1 MRKVQLFIDVKE
13 NNAMEIRIGSLSRDA
28 NEATGAA
35 LVIDVFRAFTTAAIA
50 FDRGAERITLVAEV
64 EEALEIRRNNPAIA
78 DILMGEVEGRRPDG
92 FDHGN
97 SPYEASSVDFA
108 GKSIV
113 QSTRAG
119 TVGTAAAGAAGCDPI
134 YVTSFVVAGATAQA
148 LLAEDPLPD
157 RVTILAMGDQG
168 VNRSDEDEHCA
179 MYLRNRLEGR
189 NPDPEALR
197 KLIMAGGATQK
208 FFDDAQP
215 QFHPRD
221 VGLAL
226 EVDRYP
232 FAMRVTREDG
242 LLVARRTG

>member
-1 MRKVQLFIDVKE
+1 
-13 NNAMEIRIGSLSRDA
+13 MEIRIGSLSRDA

-50 FDRGAERITLVAEV
+50 FDRGAARITLVAEV
-64 EEALEIRRNNPAIA
+64 DEALEIRRNNPAIA

-92 FDHGN
+92 FDYGN
-97 SPYEASSVDFA
+97 SPYEATSIDFA
-108 GKSIV
+108 GKSVV

-148 LLAEDPLPD
+148 VLAEEPQPD
-157 RVTILAMGDQG
+157 LVTILAMGDQG

-179 MYLRNRLEGR
+179 LYLRNRLEGR

-197 KLIMAGGATQK
+197 KLILAGGATQK

-242 LLVARRTG
+242 LLVARRTD

>member
-1 MRKVQLFIDVKE
+1 
-13 NNAMEIRIGSLSRDA
+13 MEIRIGSLSRDA

-64 EEALEIRRNNPAIA
+64 EEALEIRRSNPAIA

-97 SPYEASSVDFA
+97 SPYEATTVDFA
-108 GKSIV
+108 GKSVV

-134 YVTSFVVAGATAQA
+134 YVTSFVVAGATVRA
-148 LLAEDPLPD
+148 LLAEDPPPG

-179 MYLRNRLEGR
+179 LYLRNRIEGR

-197 KLIMAGGATQK
+197 KLIMSGGATQK
-208 FFDDAQP
+208 FFDEAQP

-242 LLVARRTG
+242 LLVARRAD

>member
-1 MRKVQLFIDVKE
+1 MTCSAHLPPRQ
-13 NNAMEIRIGSLSRDA
+13 SPS
-28 NEATGAA
+28 TG
-35 LVIDVFRAFTTAAIA
+35 
-50 FDRGAERITLVAEV
+50 GAERITLVAEV
-64 EEALEIRRNNPAIA
+64 DEALEIRRNKPAIA
-78 DILMGEVEGRRPDG
+78 QILMGEVDGQRPAG

-108 GKSIV
+108 GKSVV

-119 TVGTAAAGAAGCDPI
+119 TVGAAAAGAAGCDPI
-134 YVTSFVVAGATAQA
+134 YVTSLVVAGATARA
-148 LLAEDPLPD
+148 LLAENPLPQ

-189 NPDPEALR
+189 SPDPEALR

-208 FFDDAQP
+208 FFDEKQP
-215 QFHPRD
+215 QYHPRD
-221 VGLAL
+221 AGLAL

-242 LLVARRTG
+242 LLVARKVNV

>member
-1 MRKVQLFIDVKE
+1 
-13 NNAMEIRIGSLSRDA
+13 MEIRIGSLSRDA
-28 NEATGAA
+28 SAATGAA

-64 EEALEIRRNNPAIA
+64 EEALAIRKNNPAIA
-78 DILMGEVEGRRPDG
+78 DILMGEVDGRRPEG
-92 FDHGN
+92 FDYGN
-97 SPYEASSVDFA
+97 SPYEASSVDFN
-108 GKSIV
+108 GKSVV

-134 YVTSFVVAGATAQA
+134 YVTSFVVAGATVKAV
-148 LLAEDPLPD
+148 LAEDPPPE

-168 VNRSDEDEHCA
+168 VNRADEDEHCA
-179 MYLRNRLEGR
+179 MYLRNWLEGR

-226 EVDRYP
+226 EVDRYA

-242 LLVARRTG
+242 LLVARRSG

>member
-1 MRKVQLFIDVKE
+1 
-13 NNAMEIRIGSLSRDA
+13 MEIRIGSLTRDA
-28 NEATGAA
+28 DEARGAA

-64 EEALEIRRNNPAIA
+64 DEALAIRERSPEIA
-78 DILMGEVEGRRPDG
+78 DILMGEVDGKRPDG

-97 SPYEASSVDFA
+97 SPFEASTVDFD
-108 GKSIV
+108 GKCVV

-134 YVTSFVVAGATAQA
+134 YVTSLVVAGATTRA
-148 LLAEDPLPD
+148 LLAEEPLPE

-189 NPDPEALR
+189 SPDPEALR
-197 KLIMAGGATQK
+197 KLIMSGGATQK

-226 EVDRYP
+226 EVDRYN
-232 FAMRVTREDG
+232 FGMRVTREDG
-242 LLVARRTG
+242 LLVARRVGG

>member
-1 MRKVQLFIDVKE
+1 
-13 NNAMEIRIGSLSRDA
+13 MEIRIGSLSRDA

-50 FDRGAERITLVAEV
+50 FDRGAARITLVAEV
-64 EEALEIRRNNPAIA
+64 DEALEIRRNDPAIA

-92 FDHGN
+92 FDYGN
-97 SPYEASSVDFA
+97 SPYEATSIDFA
-108 GKSIV
+108 GKSVV

-148 LLAEDPLPD
+148 VLAEDPPPEL
-157 RVTILAMGDQG
+157 VTILAMGDQG

-179 MYLRNRLEGR
+179 LYLRNQLEGR

-197 KLIMAGGATQK
+197 KLILAGGATQK

-242 LLVARRTG
+242 LLVARRTD

>member
-1 MRKVQLFIDVKE
+1 
-13 NNAMEIRIGSLSRDA
+13 MEICIGSLSRDA

-64 EEALEIRRNNPAIA
+64 EEALDIRRNNPAIA
-78 DILMGEVEGRRPDG
+78 DILMGEVAGRRPEG
-92 FDHGN
+92 FDYGN
-97 SPYEASSVDFA
+97 SPFEASSVDFA
-108 GKSIV
+108 GKSVV

-134 YVTSFVVAGATAQA
+134 YVTSFVVAGATVRAV
-148 LLAEDPLPD
+148 LAEEPQPTL
-157 RVTILAMGDQG
+157 VTILAMGDQG

-179 MYLRNRLEGR
+179 LYLRNRLEGR

-208 FFDDAQP
+208 FFDEAQP

-242 LLVARRTG
+242 LLVARRTADS

>member
-1 MRKVQLFIDVKE
+1 
-13 NNAMEIRIGSLSRDA
+13 MEIRIGSLSRDA

-64 EEALEIRRNNPAIA
+64 EEALEIRQSNPAIA
-78 DILMGEVEGRRPDG
+78 DILMGEVGGRRPEG

-97 SPYEASSVDFA
+97 SPFEASTVDFA
-108 GKSIV
+108 GKSVV

-119 TVGTAAAGAAGCDPI
+119 TVGTAAAGTAGCDPI
-134 YVTSFVVAGATAQA
+134 YVTSFVVAGATVQA
-148 LLAEDPLPD
+148 VLAEEPQPEL
-157 RVTILAMGDQG
+157 VTILAMGDQG
-168 VNRSDEDEHCA
+168 VNRADEDEHCA

-208 FFDDAQP
+208 FFDDEQP

-221 VGLAL
+221 VSLAL

>member
-1 MRKVQLFIDVKE
+1 
-13 NNAMEIRIGSLSRDA
+13 MEIRIGSLSRDA
-28 NEATGAA
+28 NEASGAA

-64 EEALEIRRNNPAIA
+64 EEALEIRSKNPAIA
-78 DILMGEVEGRRPDG
+78 DVLMGEVDGRRPDG
-92 FDHGN
+92 FDYGN

-108 GKSIV
+108 GKSVV

-134 YVTSFVVAGATAQA
+134 YVTSFVVAGATVQA
-148 LLAEDPLPD
+148 LLAEDPPPE

-179 MYLRNRLEGR
+179 LYLRNRLESR
-189 NPDPEALR
+189 DPDPEALR

-208 FFDDAQP
+208 FFDVAQP

-242 LLVARRTG
+242 LLVARKVNGR